1 VLLFLCFLGLGALC
15 SCATVPSKLVEPPF
29 EGREQGDVPAEGL
42 RVREAYRLREGDTLK
57 VMVQGYE
64 EFSGNLKVDMEGCVR
79 LPYTFER
86 LHLAES
92 TLVEAE
98 TLIGNAFR
106 PYIVGNP
113 PVVLTLLKANSHFY
127 YILGEVAKPGKYPIG
142 DEYVFV
148 REAVVRA
155 GWLKSSAGLTRAE
168 LVSSKPDRHEKRNI
182 DLKKILHNGDLTENY
197 LIEHGD
203 ILYVPPTRLRQFTKT
218 LAYFLMPVGVLSAYF
233 HGTQGI
239 IDYTQDEIPL
249 EDVPDQFYSGRYG
262 YYGYGADG
270 YQYSSGYGF

>member
-1 VLLFLCFLGLGALC
+1 M
-15 SCATVPSKLVEPPF
+15 EPPF

-42 RVREAYRLREGDTLK
+42 KTREAYRVREGDSLK
-57 VMVQGYE
+57 LLVQGYE

-79 LPYTFER
+79 LPYTYEK
-86 LHLAES
+86 LHLAER
-92 TLVEAE
+92 TLAESEA
-98 TLIGNAFR
+98 LIGNAFR
-106 PYIVGNP
+106 PYIVGEP
-113 PVVLTLLKANSHFY
+113 PVVLTLLKPNSHFY
-127 YILGEVAKPGKYPIG
+127 YILGEVSKPGKYPIA

-155 GWLKSSAGLTRAE
+155 GWLKPSAGLTRAQ
-168 LVSSKPDRHEKRNI
+168 LVSSKPDRHEKRKM
-182 DLKKILHNGDLTENY
+182 DLKKILYEGDLTENY

-203 ILYVPPTRLRQFTKT
+203 ILYVPPTRLRQFTST

-249 EDVPDQFYSGRYG
+249 EDVPDSFYSGRYG
-262 YYGYGADG
+262 YYGVYGTGG
-270 YQYSSGYGF
+270 YGYSSGYGY

>member
-1 VLLFLCFLGLGALC
+1 MFLFLCFLGLWALS

-29 EGREQGDVPAEGL
+29 EGREQGDVPADGL
-42 RVREAYRLREGDTLK
+42 KVREAYRMREGDSLK

-92 TLVEAE
+92 TLEEAE

-127 YILGEVAKPGKYPIG
+127 YILGEVSKPGKYPIG
-142 DEYVFV
+142 DENVFV

-168 LVSSKPDRHEKRNI
+168 LVSSKPDRHEKRKI
-182 DLKKILHNGDLTENY
+182 DLKKILRDGDLAENY

-203 ILYVPPTRLRQFTKT
+203 ILYVPPTRLRQFTST

-239 IDYTQDEIPL
+239 IDYTQDELPL

-262 YYGYGADG
+262 YYGSEG